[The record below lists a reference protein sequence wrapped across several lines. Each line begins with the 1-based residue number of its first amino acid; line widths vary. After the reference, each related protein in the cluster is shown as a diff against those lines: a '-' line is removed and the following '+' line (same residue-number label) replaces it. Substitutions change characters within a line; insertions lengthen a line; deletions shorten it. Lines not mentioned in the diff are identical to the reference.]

1 MVPPEMEDAVR
12 SISYDFGTEFLRKKS
27 IATQL
32 QFAVGPAVGA
42 LPTAARVAASRL
54 CVASL
59 PDASH
64 YRWPVT
70 HRSCS
75 YSSPT
80 THRRNWARPQAVE
93 NFRMIERHYFR
104 DRLIKSFDFTFGFV
118 IPNSSNS
125 WEVGTAEMFAGM
137 PRSEEEMRCASASKS
152 QLVRISEKFVFTALA
167 VSRRSTTC
175 PRWTRSCCGRP
186 CSRSLD
192 RCHAHGYWPRRGRCW
207 VPHSISSPS
216 RWLTRPTRHDLT
228 RFTLSETSSS
238 CTTRRRTR
246 TLAREGQCS
255 GAVEPERVRC
265 HRGSC
270 LLLRSRSVAP
280 SKGAGAMHR
289 RGRGGGVWA
298 HWEYRQAAPAKTKF
312 CG

>member
-59 PDASH
+59 PAASH

-125 WEVGTAEMFAGM
+125 WEAIYDM
-137 PRSEEEMRCASASKS
+137 PALDEELLRQMVDAPYE
-152 QLVRISEKFVFTALA
+152 
-167 VSRRSTTC
+167 
-175 PRWTRSCCGRP
+175 TRSDSFYFVGDKLIMHNKA
-186 CSRSLD
+186 SY
-192 RCHAHGYWPRRGRCW
+192 AY
-207 VPHSISSPS
+207 
-216 RWLTRPTRHDLT
+216 
-228 RFTLSETSSS
+228 TS
-238 CTTRRRTR
+238 
-246 TLAREGQCS
+246 
-255 GAVEPERVRC
+255 
-265 HRGSC
+265 
-270 LLLRSRSVAP
+270 
-280 SKGAGAMHR
+280 AGGPM
-289 RGRGGGVWA
+289 
-298 HWEYRQAAPAKTKF
+298 
-312 CG
+312 

>member
-42 LPTAARVAASRL
+42 LPTAARVVASRL

-137 PRSEEEMRCASASKS
+137 PRSGEEMRCASASKS
-152 QLVRISEKFVFTALA
+152 QLVEVCLHGSSREQAIYDMPAL
-167 VSRRSTTC
+167 
-175 PRWTRSCCGRP
+175 
-186 CSRSLD
+186 D
-192 RCHAHGYWPRRGRCW
+192 
-207 VPHSISSPS
+207 
-216 RWLTRPTRHDLT
+216 
-228 RFTLSETSSS
+228 E
-238 CTTRRRTR
+238 
-246 TLAREGQCS
+246 E
-255 GAVEPERVRC
+255 
-265 HRGSC
+265 
-270 LLLRSRSVAP
+270 LLRQ
-280 SKGAGAMHR
+280 AML
-289 RGRGGGVWA
+289 
-298 HWEYRQAAPAKTKF
+298 
-312 CG
+312 